1 MFLGHVLIK
10 IGIIAGCVILFLVT
24 FVLNRR
30 TKAPKIDEKIEKC
43 RTCTNESCIIKL
55 SDIEEIKAEYEK
67 ELKEHEGKVF
77 DAFDSCEKD
86 FEKLDNKE
94 KKE

>member
-1 MFLGHVLIK
+1 MILGNVLLK
-10 IGIIAGCVILFLVT
+10 VGIIAGCVILFLVS
-24 FVLNRR
+24 FILNKR

-55 SDIEEIKAEYEK
+55 SEIEEIKAEYEK
-67 ELKEHEGKVF
+67 ELKEHEGKVI
-77 DAFDSCEKD
+77 DAFDSCESN
-86 FEKLDNKE
+86 NKE

>member
-1 MFLGHVLIK
+1 MFLAHVLVK

-55 SDIEEIKAEYEK
+55 SEIEEIKAEYEK
-67 ELKEHEGKVF
+67 ELKEHEGKVIV
-77 DAFDSCEKD
+77 AFDSCEKN
-86 FEKLDNKE
+86 NKE

>member
-1 MFLGHVLIK
+1 MILGNVLVK
-10 IGIIAGCVILFLVT
+10 VGIIAGCVILFLVS
-24 FVLNRR
+24 FILNKR

-55 SDIEEIKAEYEK
+55 SEIEEIKAEYEK
-67 ELKEHEGKVF
+67 ELKEHEGKVI
-77 DAFDSCEKD
+77 DAFDSCESN
-86 FEKLDNKE
+86 NKE